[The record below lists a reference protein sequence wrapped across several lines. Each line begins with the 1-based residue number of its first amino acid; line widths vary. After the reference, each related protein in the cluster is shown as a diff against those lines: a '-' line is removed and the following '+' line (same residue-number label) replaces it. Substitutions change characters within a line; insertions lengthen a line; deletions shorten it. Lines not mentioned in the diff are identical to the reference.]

1 MGRLVPTL
9 QLIAKAFR
17 ALTAGRYSIGAAYT
31 ILFYEWIISLDK
43 EVAFIYPAPWNA
55 VKIAYL
61 FCRYFPLAVSPFL
74 FWGFLGNH
82 TESVCRLY
90 YHALYACVMPSMLSA
105 QFILMLR
112 SYAFSGRRRLVLVAL
127 LTSFLSLVGY
137 VVWVVSNQLDLTA
150 LFRINESSGCFAT
163 SNQPVPGLLR
173 GVGAYQLG
181 VISVLTAFF
190 DCLNMFVVVRHC
202 VRERSTLGP
211 LGESFLKQGVIVYV
225 IMTALN
231 AFTIGTYFSSH
242 LLFQAQ
248 GSWFAYI
255 LPSAL
260 SCRLQRQRIQNCKI
274 SFLKWST
281 KRSRWLSWNHVPG
294 DVTESFIPPSQGD
307 TQAEAAEPNVLG
319 LACLVPLQGGRQV
332 DLISLGDHA
341 AWCFVW
347 LHSLRVRTFQVYRKG
362 A

>member
-1 MGRLVPTL
+1 MGRLLPTL
-9 QLIAKAFR
+9 DLIAKAFR
-17 ALTAGRYSIGAAYT
+17 ALAAGRYSIGAAYT
-31 ILFYEWIISLDK
+31 ILFYDWIISLDK

-82 TESVCRLY
+82 EESVCRLY
-90 YHALYACVMPSMLSA
+90 YHALYACIMPSMLSA

-127 LTSFLSLVGY
+127 CTSFLSLAGY

-150 LFRINESSGCFAT
+150 LFLIKERSGCFAT
-163 SNQPVPGLLR
+163 SNQPIAGLLR

-211 LGESFLKQGVIVYV
+211 LGESFLKQGVLVYI
-225 IMTALN
+225 IMTGLN

-260 SCRLQRQRIQNCKI
+260 SCRLVLTLRRKATPTDSELQDQFSQMVDEALEMVVVEPRN
-274 SFLKWST
+274 
-281 KRSRWLSWNHVPG
+281 G
-294 DVTESFIPPSQGD
+294 DVTESFIPSSQGD
-307 TQAEAAEPNVLG
+307 IQAEAAEP
-319 LACLVPLQGGRQV
+319 
-332 DLISLGDHA
+332 
-341 AWCFVW
+341 
-347 LHSLRVRTFQVYRKG
+347 
-362 A
+362 